1 MTWDPAGGWSGLL
14 TRRPVR
20 TRQVSA
26 ENPTGQR
33 NHGARAVP
41 DPDDPGLPH
50 SAMAA
55 GLGRGFKVRPFIS
68 LPAGQRHTIADLS
81 GAGVITNLFITSNSA
96 DLRDLRLRAWWG
108 GQGDSDGQAGDAAV
122 DASLASFFCLG
133 GPGQSHTVTSAVVNV
148 GPVRG
153 CSSSWPMPYQS
164 GARLELENT
173 GPNDADVIAYKITYE
188 EREPSDVPR
197 YRFRARTVSDPADPG
212 TAEFTLLT
220 AAGAGLVTGTSLT
233 WTALSPRWWG
243 EGEVK
248 VYLGQDEFPTLVDTG
263 TEDYFGGAWGFGRDT
278 TFLPGGPMGE
288 RAYCGLYAGAP
299 YIEVNEGY
307 PREIVLYR
315 WHLPD
320 PIGFDDGIR
329 VCVQQLGI
337 GPDRRYEVR
346 ADRLTATGYWYQALA
361 PSPSPPRNLPPAPD
375 RPPEPGLPP

>member
-1 MTWDPAGGWSGLL
+1 MPGLL
-14 TRRPVR
+14 GWPDMLSRPPAR

-26 ENPTGQR
+26 ENPTGAR
-33 NHGARAVP
+33 SAGARAVP

-68 LPAGQRHTIADLS
+68 LPAGQRRTIAELP
-81 GAGVITNLFITSNSA
+81 GAGVITSLFVTSNLP
-96 DLRDLRLRAWWG
+96 DLRDLRLRAWWDGPFG
-108 GQGDSDGQAGDAAV
+108 GSDGPRDGDGDAAV
-122 DASLASFFCLG
+122 DVTLASFFCLG
-133 GPGQSHTVTSAVVNV
+133 GNGQSHTVTSAVVNV

-153 CSSSWPMPYQS
+153 CTSSWLMPYQR

-173 GPNDADVIAYKITYE
+173 GTADAGVIAYKVTYE
-188 EREPSDVPR
+188 ERVPADVPG
-197 YRFRARTVSDPADPG
+197 YRFHARTVSDPADPATG
-212 TAEFTLLT
+212 EFTLL
-220 AAGAGLVTGTSLT
+220 AAPGAGMVTGTSVS
-233 WTALSPRWWG
+233 WTALTPRWWG

-248 VYLGQDEFPTLVDTG
+248 VYFGRDEDPTLVDTG

-288 RAYCGLYAGAP
+288 QPYCGPYAGAP

-307 PREIVLYR
+307 AREIVLYR

-320 PIGFDDGIR
+320 PIGFEDGVR

-337 GPDRRYEVR
+337 GSDRRYEVR
-346 ADRLTATGYWYQALA
+346 ADRLTATGYWYQAVAA
-361 PSPSPPRNLPPAPD
+361 P
-375 RPPEPGLPP
+375 